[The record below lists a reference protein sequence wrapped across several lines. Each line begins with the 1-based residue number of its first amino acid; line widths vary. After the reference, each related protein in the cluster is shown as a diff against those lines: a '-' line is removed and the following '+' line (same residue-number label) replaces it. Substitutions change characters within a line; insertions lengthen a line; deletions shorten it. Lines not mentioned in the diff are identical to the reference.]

1 MPTPTPTPHQA
12 LFLLMQLCDGP
23 NVYEVLEG
31 HGQNPHPHPNPN
43 PHPTPH
49 HPHPSPH
56 PTPKQVL
63 EGHGPFEEG
72 AALQYA
78 ACLLTLTPTL
88 TPTLPLAP
96 PLP

>member
-1 MPTPTPTPHQA
+1 MASMCHPYICKLRATLRQPQA

-31 HGQNPHPHPNPN
+31 HGQNPHPNPNHN

-56 PTPKQVL
+56 PTPNQVL
-63 EGHGPFEEG
+63 EGHGPFEEA
-72 AALQYA
+72 AALQCA
-78 ACLLTLTPTL
+78 
-88 TPTLPLAP
+88 
-96 PLP
+96 